1 MFATQDSN
9 VDNKA
14 IALEGSERSEEPSK
28 AIASDRSLRPES
40 VFKTVPELDRR
51 SFLDNSPNSRQS
63 QPDCQVMPSSHL
75 QGRETTNMSFTHFY
89 GIDVAKAK
97 LDVAEINVTTVQT
110 INNQADAIGTLIE
123 SLPAPGTVL
132 ITIEATGGYE
142 RLVASELICAGHV
155 VAVVNPRQ
163 VRDFAKALGILAKN
177 DRIDAK
183 VIASFGEKTRP
194 RSQGKPHP
202 KQAELDQLVT
212 RRRQLVDQKTAETNR
227 RAQATSKTV
236 FRNLQNCIE
245 RLRKDIKE
253 MDTAIAELVE
263 SDDDWRDRI
272 KLLASTPGVG
282 KTTASTLIAE
292 LPELGKLNRQQIGAL
307 VGLAPFTRDSG
318 KFRGRRMIGGG
329 RASVRQA
336 LYMATLTAKRCNP
349 AISAYAAKLQQRGKP
364 FKVIMVA
371 CMRKLL
377 VILNTMVKENS
388 TWKNLQ
394 TT

>member
-1 MFATQDSN
+1 MFATRDSN

-212 RRRQLVDQKTAETNR
+212 RRRQLVDQKTA
-227 RAQATSKTV
+227 
-236 FRNLQNCIE
+236 
-245 RLRKDIKE
+245 
-253 MDTAIAELVE
+253 
-263 SDDDWRDRI
+263 
-272 KLLASTPGVG
+272 
-282 KTTASTLIAE
+282 
-292 LPELGKLNRQQIGAL
+292 
-307 VGLAPFTRDSG
+307 
-318 KFRGRRMIGGG
+318 
-329 RASVRQA
+329 
-336 LYMATLTAKRCNP
+336 
-349 AISAYAAKLQQRGKP
+349 
-364 FKVIMVA
+364 
-371 CMRKLL
+371 
-377 VILNTMVKENS
+377 
-388 TWKNLQ
+388 
-394 TT
+394 